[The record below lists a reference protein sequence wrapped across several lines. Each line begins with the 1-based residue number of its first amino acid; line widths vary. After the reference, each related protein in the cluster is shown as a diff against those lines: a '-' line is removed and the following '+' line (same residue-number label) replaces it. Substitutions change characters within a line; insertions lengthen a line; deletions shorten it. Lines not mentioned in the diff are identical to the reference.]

1 MPDSSS
7 LLAPL
12 LALCGSIPLDCLQLR
27 FMQQALLGLLLLCPM
42 TAALGV
48 QVVHF
53 RMAFFS
59 DALGHSALT
68 GIALGVILGID
79 NELISM
85 VAFGILLALIIT
97 KVRSAGTASADTV
110 ISVFSSA
117 AIALGLVILS
127 VGGGFSKYSS
137 YLIGDVLSVTSS
149 EILILAVTL
158 ICVTVIWALI
168 YNKLTLVSI
177 NRELAASRGVKVAL
191 IENIFVVLVAVV
203 VMLSIKW
210 VGVLLINSMLIL
222 PAACARNFSTNSRQ
236 YLFSSVAI
244 SLAAGIGGVVSS
256 FYLNTSAGAT
266 IVIVSAVLFFISY
279 IFRKKK

>member
-1 MPDSSS
+1 MEFIYNIMETLLPFTWVQYDFMKNA
-7 LLAPL
+7 LLAVLLITPL
-12 LALCGSIPLDCLQLR
+12 LG
-27 FMQQALLGLLLLCPM
+27 MLGTM
-42 TAALGV
+42 AV
-48 QVVHF
+48 NHN
-53 RMAFFS
+53 MAFFS

-137 YLIGDVLSVTSS
+137 YLIGDILSVTSS

-158 ICVTVIWALI
+158 VCVTIIWAFI

-177 NRELAASRGVKVAL
+177 NRELAASRGVRVAL

-236 YLFSSVAI
+236 YLFSSVGI
-244 SLAAGIGGVVSS
+244 SLVAGLGGVISS

-266 IVIVSAVLFFISY
+266 IVLISAILFFISY

>member
-1 MPDSSS
+1 MEFIYNIMETLLPFTWIQYDFMKNA
-7 LLAPL
+7 LLAVLLITPL
-12 LALCGSIPLDCLQLR
+12 LG
-27 FMQQALLGLLLLCPM
+27 MLGTM
-42 TAALGV
+42 AV
-48 QVVHF
+48 NHN
-53 RMAFFS
+53 MAFFS

-137 YLIGDVLSVTSS
+137 YLIGDILSVTSS
-149 EILILAVTL
+149 EILILAATL
-158 ICVTVIWALI
+158 VCVTIIWAFI

-177 NRELAASRGVKVAL
+177 NRELAASRGVRVAL

-236 YLFSSVAI
+236 YLFSSVGI
-244 SLAAGIGGVVSS
+244 SLVAGLGGVISS

-266 IVIVSAVLFFISY
+266 IVLISAILFFISY
-279 IFRKKK
+279 IFRRKK

>member
-1 MPDSSS
+1 MEFIYNIMETLLPFTWVQYDFMKNA
-7 LLAPL
+7 LLAVLLITPL
-12 LALCGSIPLDCLQLR
+12 LG
-27 FMQQALLGLLLLCPM
+27 MLGTM
-42 TAALGV
+42 AV
-48 QVVHF
+48 NHN
-53 RMAFFS
+53 MAFFS

-68 GIALGVILGID
+68 GIALGVILGVD
-79 NELISM
+79 NELVSM

-137 YLIGDVLSVTSS
+137 YLIGDILSVTSS
-149 EILILAVTL
+149 EILILAATL
-158 ICVTVIWALI
+158 VCVTIIWAFI

-177 NRELAASRGVKVAL
+177 NRELAASRGVRVAL

-236 YLFSSVAI
+236 YLFSSVGI
-244 SLAAGIGGVVSS
+244 SLVAGLGGVISS

-266 IVIVSAVLFFISY
+266 IVLISAILFFISY
-279 IFRKKK
+279 IFRRKK

>member
-1 MPDSSS
+1 MEFIYNIMETLLPFTWVQYDFMKNA
-7 LLAPL
+7 LLAVLLITPL
-12 LALCGSIPLDCLQLR
+12 LG
-27 FMQQALLGLLLLCPM
+27 MLGTM
-42 TAALGV
+42 AV
-48 QVVHF
+48 NHN
-53 RMAFFS
+53 MAFFS

-68 GIALGVILGID
+68 GIALGVILGIN

-137 YLIGDVLSVTSS
+137 YLIGDILSVTSS

-158 ICVTVIWALI
+158 ICVTIIWAFI

-177 NRELAASRGVKVAL
+177 NRELAASRGVRVAL

-236 YLFSSVAI
+236 YLFSSVGL
-244 SLAAGIGGVVSS
+244 SLVAGLGGVISS

-266 IVIVSAVLFFISY
+266 IVLISAILFFISY
-279 IFRKKK
+279 IFRRKK

>member
-1 MPDSSS
+1 MEFIYNITETLLPFTWAQYDFMKNA
-7 LLAPL
+7 LLAVLLITPL
-12 LALCGSIPLDCLQLR
+12 LG
-27 FMQQALLGLLLLCPM
+27 MLGTM
-42 TAALGV
+42 AV
-48 QVVHF
+48 NHN
-53 RMAFFS
+53 MAFFS

-68 GIALGVILGID
+68 GIALGVILGVD

-137 YLIGDVLSVTSS
+137 YLIGDILSVTPS

-158 ICVTVIWALI
+158 LCVTVIWALI

-177 NRELAASRGVKVAL
+177 NRELAASRGVRVAL

-236 YLFSSVAI
+236 YLFSSVGL
-244 SLAAGIGGVVSS
+244 SLSSGIAGVISS

-266 IVIVSAVLFFISY
+266 IVLISAVLFFVSY

>member
-1 MPDSSS
+1 MEFIYNIMETLLPFTWIQYDFMKNA
-7 LLAPL
+7 LLAVLLITPL
-12 LALCGSIPLDCLQLR
+12 LG
-27 FMQQALLGLLLLCPM
+27 MLGTM
-42 TAALGV
+42 AV
-48 QVVHF
+48 NHN
-53 RMAFFS
+53 MAFFS

-68 GIALGVILGID
+68 GIALGVILGVD

-137 YLIGDVLSVTSS
+137 YLIGDILSVTSS
-149 EILILAVTL
+149 EILILAATL
-158 ICVTVIWALI
+158 VCVTIIWAFI

-177 NRELAASRGVKVAL
+177 NRELAASRGVRVAL

-236 YLFSSVAI
+236 YLFSSIGI
-244 SLAAGIGGVVSS
+244 SLVTGLGGVISS

-266 IVIVSAVLFFISY
+266 IVLISAILFFISY
-279 IFRKKK
+279 IFRRKK

>member
-1 MPDSSS
+1 MEFIYNIMETLLPFTWVQYDFMKNA
-7 LLAPL
+7 LLAVLLITPL
-12 LALCGSIPLDCLQLR
+12 LG
-27 FMQQALLGLLLLCPM
+27 MLGTM
-42 TAALGV
+42 AV
-48 QVVHF
+48 NHN
-53 RMAFFS
+53 MAFFS

-137 YLIGDVLSVTSS
+137 YLIGDILSVTSS
-149 EILILAVTL
+149 EILILAITL
-158 ICVTVIWALI
+158 VCVTIIWAFI

-177 NRELAASRGVKVAL
+177 NRELAASRGVRVAF

-236 YLFSSVAI
+236 YLFSSVGI
-244 SLAAGIGGVVSS
+244 SLVAGLGGVISS

-266 IVIVSAVLFFISY
+266 IVLISAILFFISY
-279 IFRKKK
+279 IFRRKK

>member
-1 MPDSSS
+1 MEFIYNIMETLLPFTWVQYDFMKNA
-7 LLAPL
+7 LLAVLLITPL
-12 LALCGSIPLDCLQLR
+12 LG
-27 FMQQALLGLLLLCPM
+27 MLGTM
-42 TAALGV
+42 AV
-48 QVVHF
+48 NHN
-53 RMAFFS
+53 MAFFS

-68 GIALGVILGID
+68 GIALGVILGIN

-137 YLIGDVLSVTSS
+137 YLIGDILSVTSS
-149 EILILAVTL
+149 EILILAITL
-158 ICVTVIWALI
+158 VCVTIIWAFI

-177 NRELAASRGVKVAL
+177 NRELAASRGVRVAL

-236 YLFSSVAI
+236 YLFSSVGI
-244 SLAAGIGGVVSS
+244 SLVAGLGGVISS

-266 IVIVSAVLFFISY
+266 IVLISAILFFISY
-279 IFRKKK
+279 IFRRKK

>member
-1 MPDSSS
+1 MEFIYNIMETLLPFTWVQYDFMKNA
-7 LLAPL
+7 LLAVLLITPL
-12 LALCGSIPLDCLQLR
+12 LG
-27 FMQQALLGLLLLCPM
+27 MLGTM
-42 TAALGV
+42 AV
-48 QVVHF
+48 NHN
-53 RMAFFS
+53 MAFFS

-137 YLIGDVLSVTSS
+137 YLIGDILSVTSS
-149 EILILAVTL
+149 EILILAATL
-158 ICVTVIWALI
+158 VCVTIIWAFI

-177 NRELAASRGVKVAL
+177 NRELAASRGVRVAL

-236 YLFSSVAI
+236 YLFSSVGI
-244 SLAAGIGGVVSS
+244 SLVAGLGGVISS

-266 IVIVSAVLFFISY
+266 IVLISAILFFISY
-279 IFRKKK
+279 IFRRKK

>member
-1 MPDSSS
+1 MEVIYKITETLLPFTWAQYDFMKNA
-7 LLAPL
+7 LLAVLLITPL
-12 LALCGSIPLDCLQLR
+12 LG
-27 FMQQALLGLLLLCPM
+27 MLGTM
-42 TAALGV
+42 AV
-48 QVVHF
+48 NHN
-53 RMAFFS
+53 MAFFS

-68 GIALGVILGID
+68 GIALGVILGVD

-137 YLIGDVLSVTSS
+137 YLIGDILSVTPS

-158 ICVTVIWALI
+158 LCVTIIWALI

-177 NRELAASRGVKVAL
+177 NRELAASRGVRVAL

-236 YLFSSVAI
+236 YLFSSVGL
-244 SLAAGIGGVVSS
+244 SLSSGIAGVIFS

-266 IVIVSAVLFFISY
+266 IVLISAVLFFVSY

>member
-1 MPDSSS
+1 MEFIYNIMETLLPFTWVQYDFMKNA
-7 LLAPL
+7 LLAVLLITPL
-12 LALCGSIPLDCLQLR
+12 LG
-27 FMQQALLGLLLLCPM
+27 MLGTM
-42 TAALGV
+42 AV
-48 QVVHF
+48 NHN
-53 RMAFFS
+53 MAFFS

-137 YLIGDVLSVTSS
+137 YLIGDILSVTSS
-149 EILILAVTL
+149 EILILAATL
-158 ICVTVIWALI
+158 VCVTIIWAFI

-177 NRELAASRGVKVAL
+177 NRELAASRGVRVAL

-236 YLFSSVAI
+236 YLFSSIGI
-244 SLAAGIGGVVSS
+244 SLVAGLGGVISS

-266 IVIVSAVLFFISY
+266 IVLISAILFFISY
-279 IFRKKK
+279 IFRRKK

>member
-1 MPDSSS
+1 MEFIYNIMETLLPFTWVQYDFMKNA
-7 LLAPL
+7 LLAVLLITPL
-12 LALCGSIPLDCLQLR
+12 LG
-27 FMQQALLGLLLLCPM
+27 MLGTM
-42 TAALGV
+42 AV
-48 QVVHF
+48 NHN
-53 RMAFFS
+53 MAFFS

-137 YLIGDVLSVTSS
+137 YLIGDILSVTSS
-149 EILILAVTL
+149 EILILAATL
-158 ICVTVIWALI
+158 VCVTIIWAFI

-177 NRELAASRGVKVAL
+177 NRELAASRGVRVAL

-236 YLFSSVAI
+236 YLFSSVGI
-244 SLAAGIGGVVSS
+244 SLVAGLGGVISS

-266 IVIVSAVLFFISY
+266 IVLISAILFFISY

>member
-1 MPDSSS
+1 MEFIYNIMETLLPFTWVQYDFMKNA
-7 LLAPL
+7 LLAVLLITPL
-12 LALCGSIPLDCLQLR
+12 LG
-27 FMQQALLGLLLLCPM
+27 MLGTM
-42 TAALGV
+42 AV
-48 QVVHF
+48 NHN
-53 RMAFFS
+53 MAFFS

-137 YLIGDVLSVTSS
+137 YLIGDILSVTSS

-158 ICVTVIWALI
+158 VCVTIIWAFI

-177 NRELAASRGVKVAL
+177 NRELAASRGVRVAL

-236 YLFSSVAI
+236 YLFSSVGL
-244 SLAAGIGGVVSS
+244 SLVAGLGGVISS

-266 IVIVSAVLFFISY
+266 IVLISAILFFISY
-279 IFRKKK
+279 IFRRKK

>member
-1 MPDSSS
+1 MEFIYNIMETLLPFTWVQYDFMKNA
-7 LLAPL
+7 LLAVLLITPL
-12 LALCGSIPLDCLQLR
+12 LG
-27 FMQQALLGLLLLCPM
+27 MLGTM
-42 TAALGV
+42 AV
-48 QVVHF
+48 NHN
-53 RMAFFS
+53 MAFFS

-137 YLIGDVLSVTSS
+137 YLIGDILSVTSS

-158 ICVTVIWALI
+158 VCVTVIWAFI

-177 NRELAASRGVKVAL
+177 NRELAASRGVRVAL

-236 YLFSSVAI
+236 YLFSSVGI
-244 SLAAGIGGVVSS
+244 SLVAGLGGVISS

-266 IVIVSAVLFFISY
+266 IVLISAILFFISY

>member
-1 MPDSSS
+1 MEFIYNIMETLLPFTWVQYDFMKNA
-7 LLAPL
+7 LLAVLLITPL
-12 LALCGSIPLDCLQLR
+12 LG
-27 FMQQALLGLLLLCPM
+27 MLGTM
-42 TAALGV
+42 AV
-48 QVVHF
+48 NHN
-53 RMAFFS
+53 MAFFS

-137 YLIGDVLSVTSS
+137 YLIGDILSVTPS
-149 EILILAVTL
+149 EILILAITL
-158 ICVTVIWALI
+158 VCVTVIWALI

-177 NRELAASRGVKVAL
+177 NRELAASRGVRVVL
-191 IENIFVVLVAVV
+191 IENIFVILVAVV

-236 YLFSSVAI
+236 YLFSSVGI
-244 SLAAGIGGVVSS
+244 SLAAGLGGVISS
-256 FYLNTSAGAT
+256 FYLNTAAGAT
-266 IVIVSAVLFFISY
+266 IVIISAAMFFVSY
-279 IFRKKK
+279 IFRRKK

>member
-1 MPDSSS
+1 MEFIYNIMETLLPFTWVQYDFMKNA
-7 LLAPL
+7 LLAVLLITPL
-12 LALCGSIPLDCLQLR
+12 LG
-27 FMQQALLGLLLLCPM
+27 MLGTM
-42 TAALGV
+42 AV
-48 QVVHF
+48 NHN
-53 RMAFFS
+53 MAFFS

-137 YLIGDVLSVTSS
+137 YLIGDILSVTSS

-158 ICVTVIWALI
+158 VCVTIIWAFI

-177 NRELAASRGVKVAL
+177 NRELAASRGVRVAL
-191 IENIFVVLVAVV
+191 IENIFVVLVAIV

-236 YLFSSVAI
+236 YLFSSVAL
-244 SLAAGIGGVVSS
+244 SLVAGLGGVISS

-266 IVIVSAVLFFISY
+266 IVLISAILFFISY

>member
-1 MPDSSS
+1 MEFIYNIMETLLPFTWVQYDFMKNA
-7 LLAPL
+7 LLAVLLITPL
-12 LALCGSIPLDCLQLR
+12 LG
-27 FMQQALLGLLLLCPM
+27 MLGTM
-42 TAALGV
+42 AV
-48 QVVHF
+48 NHN
-53 RMAFFS
+53 MAFFS

-68 GIALGVILGID
+68 GIALGVILGVD
-79 NELISM
+79 NELVSM

-137 YLIGDVLSVTSS
+137 YLIGDILSVTSS

-158 ICVTVIWALI
+158 VCVTIIWAFI

-177 NRELAASRGVKVAL
+177 NRELAASRGVRVAL

-236 YLFSSVAI
+236 YLFSSVGI
-244 SLAAGIGGVVSS
+244 SLVAGLGGVISS

-266 IVIVSAVLFFISY
+266 IVLISAILFFISY
-279 IFRKKK
+279 IFRRKK

>member
-1 MPDSSS
+1 MEFIYNIMETLLPFTWVQYDFMKNA
-7 LLAPL
+7 LLAVLLITPL
-12 LALCGSIPLDCLQLR
+12 LG
-27 FMQQALLGLLLLCPM
+27 MLGTM
-42 TAALGV
+42 AV
-48 QVVHF
+48 NHN
-53 RMAFFS
+53 MAFFS

-68 GIALGVILGID
+68 GIALGVILGVD
-79 NELISM
+79 NDLISM

-137 YLIGDVLSVTSS
+137 YLIGDILSVTSS
-149 EILILAVTL
+149 EILILAATL
-158 ICVTVIWALI
+158 VCVTIIWAFI

-177 NRELAASRGVKVAL
+177 NRELAASRGVRVAL

-236 YLFSSVAI
+236 YLFSSVGI
-244 SLAAGIGGVVSS
+244 SLVAGLGGVISS

-266 IVIVSAVLFFISY
+266 IVLISAILFFISY

>member
-1 MPDSSS
+1 MEFIYNIMET
-7 LLAPL
+7 LLPFTWVQYDFMKNAIIAVVLITPL
-12 LALCGSIPLDCLQLR
+12 LG
-27 FMQQALLGLLLLCPM
+27 MLGTM
-42 TAALGV
+42 AV
-48 QVVHF
+48 NHN
-53 RMAFFS
+53 MAFFS

>member
-1 MPDSSS
+1 MEFIYNIMETLLPFTWVQYDFMKNA
-7 LLAPL
+7 LLAVLLITPL
-12 LALCGSIPLDCLQLR
+12 LG
-27 FMQQALLGLLLLCPM
+27 MLGTM
-42 TAALGV
+42 AV
-48 QVVHF
+48 NHN
-53 RMAFFS
+53 MAFFS

-137 YLIGDVLSVTSS
+137 YLIGDILSVTSS

-158 ICVTVIWALI
+158 VCVTVIWAFI

-177 NRELAASRGVKVAL
+177 NRELAASRGVRVAL

-236 YLFSSVAI
+236 YLFSSVGI
-244 SLAAGIGGVVSS
+244 SLVAGLGGVIAS
-256 FYLNTSAGAT
+256 FYFNTSAGAT
-266 IVIVSAVLFFISY
+266 IVLISAILFFISY

>member
-1 MPDSSS
+1 MEFIYNIMETLLPFTWVQYDFMKNA
-7 LLAPL
+7 LLAVLLITPL
-12 LALCGSIPLDCLQLR
+12 LG
-27 FMQQALLGLLLLCPM
+27 MLGTM
-42 TAALGV
+42 AV
-48 QVVHF
+48 NHN
-53 RMAFFS
+53 MAFFS

-137 YLIGDVLSVTSS
+137 YLIGDILSVTSS

-158 ICVTVIWALI
+158 VCVTIIWAFI
-168 YNKLTLVSI
+168 YNKLALVSI
-177 NRELAASRGVKVAL
+177 NRELAASRGVRVAL

-236 YLFSSVAI
+236 YLFSSVGL
-244 SLAAGIGGVVSS
+244 SLVAGLGGVISS

-266 IVIVSAVLFFISY
+266 IVLISAILFFISY

>member
-1 MPDSSS
+1 MEFIYNIMETLLPFTWVQYDFMKNA
-7 LLAPL
+7 LLAVLLITPL
-12 LALCGSIPLDCLQLR
+12 LG
-27 FMQQALLGLLLLCPM
+27 MLGTM
-42 TAALGV
+42 AV
-48 QVVHF
+48 NHN
-53 RMAFFS
+53 MAFFS

-137 YLIGDVLSVTSS
+137 YLIGDILSVTSS

-158 ICVTVIWALI
+158 ICVTIIWAFI

-177 NRELAASRGVKVAL
+177 NRELAASRGVRVAL
-191 IENIFVVLVAVV
+191 IENIFVVLVAIV

-236 YLFSSVAI
+236 YLFSSVAL
-244 SLAAGIGGVVSS
+244 SLVAGLGGVISS

-266 IVIVSAVLFFISY
+266 IVLISAILFFISY
-279 IFRKKK
+279 VFRKKK

>member
-1 MPDSSS
+1 MEFIYNIMETLLPFTWIQYDFMKNA
-7 LLAPL
+7 LLAVLLITPL
-12 LALCGSIPLDCLQLR
+12 LG
-27 FMQQALLGLLLLCPM
+27 MLGTM
-42 TAALGV
+42 AV
-48 QVVHF
+48 NHN
-53 RMAFFS
+53 MAFFS

-97 KVRSAGTASADTV
+97 KVRSARTASADTV

-137 YLIGDVLSVTSS
+137 YLIGDILSVTSS
-149 EILILAVTL
+149 EILILAATL
-158 ICVTVIWALI
+158 VCVTIIWAFI

-177 NRELAASRGVKVAL
+177 NRELAASRGVRVAL

-236 YLFSSVAI
+236 YLFSSVGI
-244 SLAAGIGGVVSS
+244 SLVAGLGGVISS

-266 IVIVSAVLFFISY
+266 IVLISAILFFISY
-279 IFRKKK
+279 IFRRKK

>member
-1 MPDSSS
+1 MEFIYNIMETLLPFTWIQYDFMKNA
-7 LLAPL
+7 LLAVLLITPL
-12 LALCGSIPLDCLQLR
+12 LG
-27 FMQQALLGLLLLCPM
+27 MLGTM
-42 TAALGV
+42 AV
-48 QVVHF
+48 NHN
-53 RMAFFS
+53 MAFFS

-137 YLIGDVLSVTSS
+137 YLIGDILSVTSS

-158 ICVTVIWALI
+158 ICVTIIWAFI

-177 NRELAASRGVKVAL
+177 NRELAASRGVRVAL
-191 IENIFVVLVAVV
+191 IENIFVVLVAIV

-236 YLFSSVAI
+236 YLFSSVAL
-244 SLAAGIGGVVSS
+244 SLVAGLGGVISS

-266 IVIVSAVLFFISY
+266 IVLISAMLFFISY

>member
-1 MPDSSS
+1 MEFIYNIMETLLPFTWVQYDFMKNA
-7 LLAPL
+7 LLAVLLITPL
-12 LALCGSIPLDCLQLR
+12 LG
-27 FMQQALLGLLLLCPM
+27 MLGTM
-42 TAALGV
+42 AV
-48 QVVHF
+48 NHN
-53 RMAFFS
+53 MAFFS

-85 VAFGILLALIIT
+85 VAFGILLSLIIT

-137 YLIGDVLSVTSS
+137 YLIGDILSVTSS
-149 EILILAVTL
+149 EILILAITL
-158 ICVTVIWALI
+158 VCVTIIWAFI

-177 NRELAASRGVKVAL
+177 NRELAASRGVRVAL

-236 YLFSSVAI
+236 YLFSSVGI
-244 SLAAGIGGVVSS
+244 SLVAGLGGVISS

-266 IVIVSAVLFFISY
+266 IVLISAILFFISY
-279 IFRKKK
+279 IFRRKK

>member
-1 MPDSSS
+1 MEFIYNIMETLLPFTWVQYDFMKNA
-7 LLAPL
+7 LLAVLLITPL
-12 LALCGSIPLDCLQLR
+12 LG
-27 FMQQALLGLLLLCPM
+27 MLGTM
-42 TAALGV
+42 AV
-48 QVVHF
+48 NHN
-53 RMAFFS
+53 MAFFS

-137 YLIGDVLSVTSS
+137 YLIGDILSVTSS

-158 ICVTVIWALI
+158 VCVTIIWAFI

-177 NRELAASRGVKVAL
+177 NRELAASRGVRVAL

-236 YLFSSVAI
+236 YLFSSVGI
-244 SLAAGIGGVVSS
+244 SLVAGLGGVIAS

-266 IVIVSAVLFFISY
+266 IVLISAILFFISY
-279 IFRKKK
+279 IFRKKKR

>member
-1 MPDSSS
+1 MEFIYNIMETLLPFTWVQYDFMKNA
-7 LLAPL
+7 LLAVLLITPL
-12 LALCGSIPLDCLQLR
+12 LG
-27 FMQQALLGLLLLCPM
+27 MLGTM
-42 TAALGV
+42 AV
-48 QVVHF
+48 NHN
-53 RMAFFS
+53 MAFFS

-137 YLIGDVLSVTSS
+137 YLIGDILSVTSS

-158 ICVTVIWALI
+158 ICVTIIWAFI

-177 NRELAASRGVKVAL
+177 NRELAASRGVRVAL

-236 YLFSSVAI
+236 YLFSSVGI
-244 SLAAGIGGVVSS
+244 SLVAGLGGVISS

-266 IVIVSAVLFFISY
+266 IVLISAILFFISY
-279 IFRKKK
+279 IFRRKK

>member
-1 MPDSSS
+1 MEFIYNIMETLLPFTWVQYDFMKNA
-7 LLAPL
+7 LLAVLLITPL
-12 LALCGSIPLDCLQLR
+12 LG
-27 FMQQALLGLLLLCPM
+27 MLGTM
-42 TAALGV
+42 AV
-48 QVVHF
+48 NHN
-53 RMAFFS
+53 MAFFS

-127 VGGGFSKYSS
+127 VGGGFSKYST
-137 YLIGDVLSVTSS
+137 YLIGDILSVTSS

-158 ICVTVIWALI
+158 VCVTIIWAFI

-177 NRELAASRGVKVAL
+177 NRELAASRGVRVAL
-191 IENIFVVLVAVV
+191 IENIFVVLVAIV

-236 YLFSSVAI
+236 YLFSSVAL
-244 SLAAGIGGVVSS
+244 SLVAGLGGVISS

-266 IVIVSAVLFFISY
+266 IVLISAILFFISY

>member
-1 MPDSSS
+1 MEFIYNIMETLLPFTWVQYDFMKNA
-7 LLAPL
+7 LLAVLLITPL
-12 LALCGSIPLDCLQLR
+12 LG
-27 FMQQALLGLLLLCPM
+27 MLGTM
-42 TAALGV
+42 AV
-48 QVVHF
+48 NHN
-53 RMAFFS
+53 MAFFS

-137 YLIGDVLSVTSS
+137 YLIGDILSVTSS

-158 ICVTVIWALI
+158 VCVTIIWAFI

-177 NRELAASRGVKVAL
+177 NRELAASRGVRVAL

-236 YLFSSVAI
+236 YLFSSVGL
-244 SLAAGIGGVVSS
+244 SLVAGLGGVISS

-266 IVIVSAVLFFISY
+266 IVLISAILFFISY

>member
-1 MPDSSS
+1 MEFIYNIMET
-7 LLAPL
+7 LLPFTWVQYDFMKNAILAVLLITPL
-12 LALCGSIPLDCLQLR
+12 LG
-27 FMQQALLGLLLLCPM
+27 MLGTM
-42 TAALGV
+42 AV
-48 QVVHF
+48 NHN
-53 RMAFFS
+53 MAFFS

-137 YLIGDVLSVTSS
+137 YLIGDILSVTSS

-158 ICVTVIWALI
+158 VCVTVIWAFI

-177 NRELAASRGVKVAL
+177 NRELAASRGVRVAL

-236 YLFSSVAI
+236 YLFSSVGI
-244 SLAAGIGGVVSS
+244 SLVAGLGGVIAS
-256 FYLNTSAGAT
+256 FYFNTSAGAT
-266 IVIVSAVLFFISY
+266 IVLISAILFFISY

>member
-1 MPDSSS
+1 MEFIYNIIETLLPFTWVQYDFMKNA
-7 LLAPL
+7 LLAVLLITPL
-12 LALCGSIPLDCLQLR
+12 LG
-27 FMQQALLGLLLLCPM
+27 MLGTM
-42 TAALGV
+42 AV
-48 QVVHF
+48 NHN
-53 RMAFFS
+53 MAFFS

-137 YLIGDVLSVTSS
+137 YLIGDILSVTSS

-158 ICVTVIWALI
+158 VCVTIIWAFI

-177 NRELAASRGVKVAL
+177 NRELAASRGVRVAL

-236 YLFSSVAI
+236 YLFSSVGL
-244 SLAAGIGGVVSS
+244 SLVAGLGGVISS

-266 IVIVSAVLFFISY
+266 IVLISAILFFISY
-279 IFRKKK
+279 IFRRKK

>member
-1 MPDSSS
+1 MEFIYNIMETLLPFTWVQYDFMKNA
-7 LLAPL
+7 LLAVLLITPL
-12 LALCGSIPLDCLQLR
+12 LG
-27 FMQQALLGLLLLCPM
+27 MLGTM
-42 TAALGV
+42 AV
-48 QVVHF
+48 NHN
-53 RMAFFS
+53 MAFFS

-68 GIALGVILGID
+68 GIALGVILGVD

-137 YLIGDVLSVTSS
+137 YLIGDILSVTSS

-158 ICVTVIWALI
+158 VCVTIIWALI

-177 NRELAASRGVKVAL
+177 NRELAASRGVRVAL

-236 YLFSSVAI
+236 YLFSSVGI
-244 SLAAGIGGVVSS
+244 SLVAGLGGVIAS

-266 IVIVSAVLFFISY
+266 IVLISAILFFISY

>member
-1 MPDSSS
+1 MEFIYNIMETLLPFTWVQYDFMKNA
-7 LLAPL
+7 LLAVLLITPL
-12 LALCGSIPLDCLQLR
+12 LG
-27 FMQQALLGLLLLCPM
+27 MLGTM
-42 TAALGV
+42 AV
-48 QVVHF
+48 NHN
-53 RMAFFS
+53 MAFFS

-68 GIALGVILGID
+68 GIALGVILGVD

-137 YLIGDVLSVTSS
+137 YLIGDILSVTSS

-158 ICVTVIWALI
+158 VCVTIIWALI

-177 NRELAASRGVKVAL
+177 NRELAASRGVRVAL

-236 YLFSSVAI
+236 YLFSSVGL
-244 SLAAGIGGVVSS
+244 SLVSGLGGVISS

-266 IVIVSAVLFFISY
+266 IVLISAILFFISY

>member
-1 MPDSSS
+1 MEFIYNIMETLLPFTWVQYDFMKNA
-7 LLAPL
+7 LLAVLLITPL
-12 LALCGSIPLDCLQLR
+12 LG
-27 FMQQALLGLLLLCPM
+27 MLGTM
-42 TAALGV
+42 AV
-48 QVVHF
+48 NHN
-53 RMAFFS
+53 MAFFS

-68 GIALGVILGID
+68 GIALGVILGVD

-137 YLIGDVLSVTSS
+137 YLIGDILSVTSS
-149 EILILAVTL
+149 EILILAITL
-158 ICVTVIWALI
+158 VCVTIIWAFI

-177 NRELAASRGVKVAL
+177 NRELAASRGVRVAL

-236 YLFSSVAI
+236 YLFSSVGI
-244 SLAAGIGGVVSS
+244 SLVAGLGGVISS

-266 IVIVSAVLFFISY
+266 IVLISAILFFISY

>member
-1 MPDSSS
+1 MEFIYNIMETLLPFTWVQYDFMKNA
-7 LLAPL
+7 LLAVLLITPL
-12 LALCGSIPLDCLQLR
+12 LG
-27 FMQQALLGLLLLCPM
+27 MLGTM
-42 TAALGV
+42 AV
-48 QVVHF
+48 NHN
-53 RMAFFS
+53 MAFFS

-97 KVRSAGTASADTV
+97 KVRSAGTTSADTV

-137 YLIGDVLSVTSS
+137 YLIGDILSVTSS

-158 ICVTVIWALI
+158 VCVTIIWAFI

-177 NRELAASRGVKVAL
+177 NRELAASRGVRVAL

-236 YLFSSVAI
+236 YLFSSVGI
-244 SLAAGIGGVVSS
+244 SLVAGLGGVISS

-266 IVIVSAVLFFISY
+266 IVLISAILFFISY
-279 IFRKKK
+279 ILRRKK